1 MIAVNQLGLAMR
13 KLFMA
18 IIKCYQ
24 FVLSPLLG
32 QNCRFQ
38 PTCSEYALEAINRFG
53 VIKGGYLSLRR
64 LIKCHPFHSGG
75 FDPVPEYS
83 ENEAQ
88 KSAADNK

>member
-1 MIAVNQLGLAMR
+1 MTAVDHLGIAMR
-13 KLFMA
+13 KLFIA

-24 FVLSPLLG
+24 FLLSPLLG

-64 LIKCHPFHSGG
+64 LIKCHPFHAGG

-83 ENEAQ
+83 ENEVH
-88 KSAADNK
+88 KDTADNK